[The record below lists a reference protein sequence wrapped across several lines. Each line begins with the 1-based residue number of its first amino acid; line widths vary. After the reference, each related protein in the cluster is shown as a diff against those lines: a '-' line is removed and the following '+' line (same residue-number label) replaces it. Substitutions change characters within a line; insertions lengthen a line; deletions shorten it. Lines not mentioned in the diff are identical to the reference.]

1 MAFYDA
7 NAESQ
12 KSLTPL
18 QQELVFPRDVV
29 LHQDLLTSI
38 AKTAN
43 FSDEKAEYI
52 LDILLKNIQESLS
65 YNPSNSRTSLIIL
78 DYCIRN
84 GTIFSQ
90 YVFGRYNH
98 FATRQIVQNIGITTG
113 RITTKL
119 TRT

>member
-84 GTIFSQ
+84 GTIFAQ
-90 YVFGRYNH
+90 YVFGRYILQPIQFTHIFNH
-98 FATRQIVQNIGITTG
+98 LR
-113 RITTKL
+113 
-119 TRT
+119 